1 MAELFKLPS
10 SSYEEV
16 VKIIMA
22 YSGTKEGT
30 VQTLDDIAQSTKID
44 RTIVSANNGFLVQ
57 MGIITEGNKK
67 GTTDVGRLLGRA
79 YTSKIEDEVERI
91 WHDLISDNDFLNRMT
106 SAVRIRGGMD
116 KTEYINHIIYSSG
129 QNANSRTRAGAGA
142 IIEVLK
148 VSGLLIETDGKLVI
162 CEKPDKKEII
172 EAPKTAFTTHAN
184 TPDAT
189 RITNN
194 AGAVAIN
201 INIDIA
207 CSAENIDGLAEKI
220 KQFIKDMSDS

>member
-79 YTSKIEDEVERI
+79 YTSKIEDE
-91 WHDLISDNDFLNRMT
+91 
-106 SAVRIRGGMD
+106 AV
-116 KTEYINHIIYSSG
+116 T
-129 QNANSRTRAGAGA
+129 
-142 IIEVLK
+142 
-148 VSGLLIETDGKLVI
+148 
-162 CEKPDKKEII
+162 
-172 EAPKTAFTTHAN
+172 
-184 TPDAT
+184 
-189 RITNN
+189 
-194 AGAVAIN
+194 
-201 INIDIA
+201 
-207 CSAENIDGLAEKI
+207 
-220 KQFIKDMSDS
+220 